1 MRVAVRCT
9 AVAVAVLLS
18 ASCGSSGG
26 ASASGEDSLVGGA
39 EAASSGAQAAS
50 SGAASEEAPAAAPPR
65 PLDPEAPST
74 YRPVVRPGKPAHPVV
89 AAAEGRFAATAPAT
103 YSDGVSVRVDR
114 VTRRVETGEGRG
126 SFPGRPQTAITL
138 TLTNG
143 SSRTVD
149 LTQVVVTTT
158 YGTPPRFASPVYEHP
173 DAGDFTGT
181 VEPGGTASAT
191 YVFSIPPGQAR
202 SAVMMVDFDSVHGA
216 AEFTGLEG

>member
-1 MRVAVRCT
+1 MSLTRKRVAVRCT

-18 ASCGSSGG
+18 ASCGSSNG
-26 ASASGEDSLVGGA
+26 ASASGEDSLVSGA
-39 EAASSGAQAAS
+39 EAASP
-50 SGAASEEAPAAAPPR
+50 GAAGSDPAPAAALP

-74 YRPVVRPGKPAHPVV
+74 YRPVVRPGKPAKPAV
-89 AAAEGRFAATAPAT
+89 AAAEGRFTAAAPAT
-103 YSDGVSVRVDR
+103 YSDGVSVRVVR
-114 VTRRVETGEGRG
+114 VTRRVETGKGRG
-126 SFPGRPQTAITL
+126 SFPGRPQTAISL
-138 TLTNG
+138 ALTNG
-143 SSRTVD
+143 STRTVD

-158 YGTPPRFASPVYEHP
+158 YGTPPRFASPVYDHP